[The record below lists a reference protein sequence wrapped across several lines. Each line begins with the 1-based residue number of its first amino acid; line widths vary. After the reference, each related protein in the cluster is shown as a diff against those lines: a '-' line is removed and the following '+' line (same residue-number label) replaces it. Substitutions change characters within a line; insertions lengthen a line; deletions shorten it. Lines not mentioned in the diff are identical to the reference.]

1 MHIFVILRTL
11 IITNRK
17 LSMGKI
23 EKKKTGPLLLALLTC
38 TISLYSQAEQ
48 SKPLTAGADFVSSY
62 IWRGSRL
69 GSGPAVQPV
78 IEYSKTIFTAG
89 AWGSFDFNGYQE
101 VDLYL
106 NFSLPAGFSLG
117 ITDYYLSDLEYFDYS
132 NATGSHAFEAN
143 IGFIKGGFNLGF
155 NYIFN
160 EAGGVGSIGNDIYIE
175 AGYSFKYFGLFLGA
189 GNGWHTYDSYTDQS
203 KFNLCNLGI
212 EVSRD
217 IKITDTFNIPV
228 LGQLIF
234 NPDKEQLFLVVG
246 FTL

>member
-1 MHIFVILRTL
+1 M
-11 IITNRK
+11 K
-17 LSMGKI
+17 KI
-23 EKKKTGPLLLALLTC
+23 ERKKTGFILLALLTFS
-38 TISLYSQAEQ
+38 ISLYSQEEQ

-62 IWRGSRL
+62 IWRGSKF
-69 GSGPAVQPV
+69 GTGPAVQPV
-78 IEYSKTIFTAG
+78 IEYSKGIFTAG

-117 ITDYYLSDLEYFDYS
+117 ITDYYLPDLEYFDYS
-132 NATGSHAFEAN
+132 NASGSHAFEAN
-143 IGFIKGGFNLGF
+143 IGFSKGDFNLGF

-160 EAGGVGSIGNDIYIE
+160 EAGGVGSLGNDIYFE

-189 GNGWHTYDSYTDQS
+189 GNGWHTYNPETGLDN
-203 KFNLCNLGI
+203 FNICNIGL
-212 EVSRD
+212 EVSRE

-234 NPDKEQLFLVVG
+234 NPDKEQLFLVIG

>member
-1 MHIFVILRTL
+1 ME
-11 IITNRK
+11 
-17 LSMGKI
+17 KI
-23 EKKKTGPLLLALLTC
+23 EKKKAGLLLLALLTC
-38 TISLYSQAEQ
+38 TISLYSQEDQ
-48 SKPLTAGADFVSSY
+48 SKPLTAGADFFSSY
-62 IWRGSRL
+62 IWRGTKL
-69 GSGPAVQPV
+69 GTGPAVQPV
-78 IEYSKTIFTAG
+78 IEYSKGIFTAG

-106 NFSLPAGFSLG
+106 NFSLPAGFNLG
-117 ITDYYLSDLEYFDYS
+117 ITDYYLPDLEYFDYS
-132 NATGSHAFEAN
+132 NASGSHAFEAN
-143 IGFIKGGFNLGF
+143 IGFSKGDFNLGF

-175 AGYSFKYFGLFLGA
+175 AGYSFQYFSLFLGA
-189 GNGWHTYDSYTDQS
+189 GNGWHTYDSYTGQS
-203 KFNLCNLGI
+203 KFNVCNLGI